1 MPNGSSTPPEP
12 LTPDSAPIPVNAPR
26 EGLPPLLNTTHD
38 IAKAAESLSAGVGI
52 LALDTE
58 RASGFTYSQR
68 AQLIQLRRRG
78 AGTYLIDPTAFSHP
92 QEDLALHSHR
102 PSIHS
107 RGSFMPQIK
116 IFHAYGS

>member
-68 AQLIQLRRRG
+68 ADLQGVVLLRLSWNMLLNRPLHADIQVCG
-78 AGTYLIDPTAFSHP
+78 
-92 QEDLALHSHR
+92 
-102 PSIHS
+102 
-107 RGSFMPQIK
+107 
-116 IFHAYGS
+116 

>member
-78 AGTYLIDPTAFSHP
+78 AGTYLIDPTAFSLSLIHISEP
-92 QEDLALHSHR
+92 TR
-102 PSIHS
+102 P
-107 RGSFMPQIK
+107 
-116 IFHAYGS
+116 Y